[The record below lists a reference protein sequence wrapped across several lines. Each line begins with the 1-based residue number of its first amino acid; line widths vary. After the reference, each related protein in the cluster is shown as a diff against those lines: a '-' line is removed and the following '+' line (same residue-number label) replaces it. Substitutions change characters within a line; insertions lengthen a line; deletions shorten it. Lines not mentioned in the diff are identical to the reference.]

1 MDIFC
6 FVGMTLGSR
15 RKRSGGNVD
24 AVPTKKFDSGP
35 LGSVGKEKPKPKST
49 PRKPPTVEGK

>member
-1 MDIFC
+1 
-6 FVGMTLGSR
+6 MTLASR
-15 RKRSGGNVD
+15 RKRSGGKVD

-35 LGSVGKEKPKPKST
+35 LRSVGKEKTKAKSS